1 MIDRNLGTT
10 ERVLRLAGAMA
21 LVLFAAFRDSHDI
34 FTAIALLVALAF
46 TLNFFFSRCYLW
58 SVLGINSCE
67 NDEQACAPSSQ
78 GRGQDPQ

>member
-10 ERVLRLAGAMA
+10 ERVLRLVGAML
-21 LVLFAAFRDSHDI
+21 LVLWAAFRDSYDI
-34 FTAIALLVALAF
+34 FTAIALLAASAF
-46 TLNFFFSRCYLW
+46 TMNFFFSRCYLW

-67 NDEQACAPSSQ
+67 TDDKECASSSQ